1 MVIGTRR
8 SMLPFGSVALLL
20 ALGAAVPT
28 ASHAQTPAPLRKRIL
43 MDAGWRFQMEAP
55 IALTNVAQVTAWRWR
70 ADDNGPQDAA
80 TLAAPAVDTAGAEWR
95 DAAPGDDV
103 FHGRSGYAWFRTT
116 LPTIP
121 GPHRVLRL
129 KADDNAD
136 VYLNGIK
143 LAHHEGW
150 QSEFSVPLDT
160 AWKDEGPNALAILVR
175 NLQGAGGLG
184 SSVAVGSS
192 ATNPDPTQPVFNEG
206 GWRTVHLPHDYVV
219 EGTFTPTAD
228 PSHGSL
234 PTAPAWYRKSFTLPA
249 SAQGKSV
256 WIDFDGVYRDSKV
269 YLNGQL
275 LGEHPSGYTG
285 FRYDISKFAYFD
297 GTSNVLT
304 VHVDPT
310 AQEGWWYEGGGI
322 YRHVWLNIAD
332 PLHVAPNGTFVTSEV
347 KDPLHRPSATVT
359 IKTTVT
365 NASEQAQ
372 ECTVVS
378 EVFGPKGQLVEV
390 IKTPQSVPAGGHVEV
405 AQSAVA
411 PQAALWSIE
420 KPQLYRLHT
429 TLVREQAVDAV
440 DTAFGIRTIRFDK
453 EKGFFLNEKPVK
465 ILGTCTHQDFAG
477 VGTAMPDSVLIWRT
491 QQLKAMGSNA
501 VRMSHNPP
509 APELL
514 DACDRLGMLVMDETR
529 HLGDTEAAKTPRG
542 TSYAD
547 LSELTDLILR
557 DRNHPSII
565 IWSMCNEEPLQGSA
579 EGARIF
585 TAMRD
590 RVRQYD
596 TTRPVSC
603 AMNDSAYHGIALVE
617 DIRGFNYDPGSYA
630 RYHPLHPEIPIYGS
644 ETAST
649 VATRGVYSW
658 DRFRMGGMT
667 YTGVEAQGW
676 VSAYDVNAPPW
687 AQTAQ
692 NSWPQQADAPF
703 VAGGFA
709 WTGFDYKGEPTP
721 FNWPDINSNFGIL
734 DECGFPKDVAYYY
747 KAWWTDKPLV
757 HVFPHWNWAGKEGQ
771 PIPVWVYSNAARIE
785 LIVNDKSLGSKPMP
799 RNGHVEW
806 NVPYAPGSVVAK
818 GYDARGR
825 MVASDKVET
834 TGAAA
839 AIRLTTDRI
848 RLNAD
853 GEDVTMVTVAVV
865 DAQGRV
871 VATADNPIH
880 FDVSGKGY
888 VAGVGNG
895 NPSDHDP
902 DKSSNRRAFNGLCMV
917 VVGAKATP
925 GAMQL
930 TATAP
935 GLKSA
940 ILALSAK

>member
-1 MVIGTRR
+1 MIGTRR
-8 SMLPFGSVALLL
+8 SMLPFGSVALML
-20 ALGAAVPT
+20 ALGAAVPMV
-28 ASHAQTPAPLRKRIL
+28 SHAQTPAPLRKRIL

-55 IALTNVAQVTAWRWR
+55 LALTNVAQVTAWRWR
-70 ADDNGPQDAA
+70 ADENGPQDAA

-150 QSEFSVPLDT
+150 QSEFSVSLDT
-160 AWKDEGPNALAILVR
+160 AWKDGGPNALAILVR

-192 ATNPDPTQPVFNEG
+192 TANPDPTQPVFNEG

-285 FRYDISKFAYFD
+285 FRYDISKIAYFD

-322 YRHVWLNIAD
+322 YRHVWFNIAD

-347 KDPLHRPSATVT
+347 KDPLHRPSATVA

-365 NASEQAQ
+365 NASEMAQ

-405 AQSAVA
+405 AQSAAV

-453 EKGFFLNEKPVK
+453 
-465 ILGTCTHQDFAG
+465 
-477 VGTAMPDSVLIWRT
+477 
-491 QQLKAMGSNA
+491 
-501 VRMSHNPP
+501 
-509 APELL
+509 
-514 DACDRLGMLVMDETR
+514 
-529 HLGDTEAAKTPRG
+529 
-542 TSYAD
+542 
-547 LSELTDLILR
+547 
-557 DRNHPSII
+557 
-565 IWSMCNEEPLQGSA
+565 
-579 EGARIF
+579 
-585 TAMRD
+585 
-590 RVRQYD
+590 
-596 TTRPVSC
+596 
-603 AMNDSAYHGIALVE
+603 
-617 DIRGFNYDPGSYA
+617 
-630 RYHPLHPEIPIYGS
+630 
-644 ETAST
+644 
-649 VATRGVYSW
+649 
-658 DRFRMGGMT
+658 
-667 YTGVEAQGW
+667 
-676 VSAYDVNAPPW
+676 
-687 AQTAQ
+687 
-692 NSWPQQADAPF
+692 
-703 VAGGFA
+703 
-709 WTGFDYKGEPTP
+709 
-721 FNWPDINSNFGIL
+721 
-734 DECGFPKDVAYYY
+734 
-747 KAWWTDKPLV
+747 
-757 HVFPHWNWAGKEGQ
+757 
-771 PIPVWVYSNAARIE
+771 
-785 LIVNDKSLGSKPMP
+785 
-799 RNGHVEW
+799 
-806 NVPYAPGSVVAK
+806 
-818 GYDARGR
+818 
-825 MVASDKVET
+825 
-834 TGAAA
+834 
-839 AIRLTTDRI
+839 
-848 RLNAD
+848 
-853 GEDVTMVTVAVV
+853 
-865 DAQGRV
+865 
-871 VATADNPIH
+871 
-880 FDVSGKGY
+880 
-888 VAGVGNG
+888 
-895 NPSDHDP
+895 
-902 DKSSNRRAFNGLCMV
+902 
-917 VVGAKATP
+917 
-925 GAMQL
+925 
-930 TATAP
+930 
-935 GLKSA
+935 
-940 ILALSAK
+940 